1 MITNIINGARVI
13 DAYAGME
20 CKVNQGPS
28 PEELMDPEFLKFLAI
43 VLDIYGE
50 KIANSK
56 MTTKSIRKFAKTKHK
71 NLPDYVREKLST

>member
-1 MITNIINGARVI
+1 MFEKIINGARVI

-43 VLDIYGE
+43 VLEDSLRNGINYCSV
-50 KIANSK
+50 A
-56 MTTKSIRKFAKTKHK
+56 
-71 NLPDYVREKLST
+71 